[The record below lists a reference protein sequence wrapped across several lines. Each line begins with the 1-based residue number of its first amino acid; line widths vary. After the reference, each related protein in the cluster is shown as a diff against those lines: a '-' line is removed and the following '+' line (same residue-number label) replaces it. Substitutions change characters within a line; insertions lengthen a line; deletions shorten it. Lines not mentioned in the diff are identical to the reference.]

1 MPTTVPEDESGSL
14 LARAL
19 ADVAE
24 PIEDEAVTAKLL
36 DAAAEQFRRIGIRRT
51 TMEEVA
57 KRAGVAR
64 ITVYRR
70 FANKDALVE
79 QVVRRE
85 FRRYFDQFVL
95 DIADAADAAERVEI
109 GFASAMRTIRG
120 NPLIG
125 GLLTVETDS
134 LVHSIVGDGG
144 RTVATIARFVAGQL
158 RREQRAGNVPAEV
171 EVDLVAELMVRTS
184 TSFLVTPS
192 EVVDIDDEAQ
202 LRALAR
208 LFLVPL
214 IQPTGRLE

>member
-1 MPTTVPEDESGSL
+1 MHTTAPEDEPGSL
-14 LARAL
+14 FARAL

-36 DAAAEQFRRIGIRRT
+36 DAASEQFRQVGIKRT
-51 TMEEVA
+51 TMDGVA
-57 KRAGVAR
+57 KRAGVSR
-64 ITVYRR
+64 ITIYRR
-70 FANKDALVE
+70 FANKDDLVQ

-85 FRRYFDQFVL
+85 FRAYFDQFVN

-109 GFASAMRTIRG
+109 GFASAMRATRG

-125 GLLTVETDS
+125 GLLALETDS

-144 RTVATIARFVAGQL
+144 RTLATIAGFVAGQL
-158 RREQRAGNVPAEV
+158 RREQRAGNVPADV
-171 EVDLVAELMVRTS
+171 DADLVAELMVRTS

-192 EVVDIDDEAQ
+192 TVVDIDDDEQ

-208 LFLVPL
+208 LLLVPL
-214 IQPTGRLE
+214 IDPGARPK

>member
-1 MPTTVPEDESGSL
+1 MPTTIPEDEPGSL

-24 PIEDEAVTAKLL
+24 PVEDEAVTAKLL
-36 DAAAEQFRRIGIRRT
+36 DAAAEQCRRIGIRRT

-70 FANKDALVE
+70 FTSKDALVE

-95 DIADAADAAERVEI
+95 DVAGAADAAERVEI
-109 GFASAMRTIRG
+109 GFASAMRAIRG

-134 LVHSIVGDGG
+134 MVHSIVGDGG
-144 RTVATIARFVAGQL
+144 RTMATVARFVAGQL
-158 RREQRAGNVPAEV
+158 RREQRAGNVPDEV

-192 EVVDIDDEAQ
+192 EVVDLDDEAQ

-214 IQPTGRLE
+214 IEPGGRRK

>member
-1 MPTTVPEDESGSL
+1 MPATAPEDESGSL

-24 PIEDEAVTAKLL
+24 PIEDEAVTAKVL
-36 DAAAEQFRRIGIRRT
+36 DAAAEQFRRVGIRRT

-57 KRAGVAR
+57 KSAGVAR
-64 ITVYRR
+64 ITLYRR

-85 FRRYFDQFVL
+85 FRRYFDQFLIDV
-95 DIADAADAAERVEI
+95 ADAADAAERVEI
-109 GFASAMRTIRG
+109 GFASAMRAIRG

-125 GLLTVETDS
+125 GLLTVES
-134 LVHSIVGDGG
+134 ESMVHSIVGDGG
-144 RTVATIARFVAGQL
+144 RTLTTIAGFVAGQL

-171 EVDLVAELMVRTS
+171 DVDLVAELMVRTS

-192 EVVDIDDEAQ
+192 QVVDIDDEAQ

-214 IQPTGRLE
+214 ITSADQG

>member
-1 MPTTVPEDESGSL
+1 MPTAVPEDASGSM

-19 ADVAE
+19 ADVAQ
-24 PIEDEAVTAKLL
+24 PIEDEAVTARLL
-36 DAAAEQFRRIGIRRT
+36 DAAATQFRQVGIRRT

-57 KRAGVAR
+57 RRAGVAR

-70 FANKDALVE
+70 FATKDALVE

-109 GFASAMRTIRG
+109 GFASAMKAIRG

-144 RTVATIARFVAGQL
+144 RTMATITRFVAGQL
-158 RREQRAGNVPAEV
+158 RREQHAGNVPAEV
-171 EVDLVAELMVRTS
+171 DVDLVAELMVRTS

-202 LRALAR
+202 LRSLAR

-214 IQPTGRLE
+214 IAPPTA